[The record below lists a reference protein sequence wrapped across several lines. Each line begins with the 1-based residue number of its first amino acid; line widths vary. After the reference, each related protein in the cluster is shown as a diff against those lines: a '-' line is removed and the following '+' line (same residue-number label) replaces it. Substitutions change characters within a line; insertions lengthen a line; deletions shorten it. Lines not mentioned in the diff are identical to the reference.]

1 MKKILI
7 DASSA
12 ILLFKTDLCE
22 LLFDVYHVAITKS
35 VFNELTQ
42 EGYPGAIEFQGW
54 LAENRFSIIP
64 LLEEGTQQNIP
75 RFQVPGLD
83 VGELDTI
90 RLHEKGYCDF
100 VITDDGRAAGYC
112 KRHEIPFINALLF
125 PKVLHFSERL
135 PENLCNPKMKR
146 LFAAGRYSSA
156 IKDWAMNCSKESL
169 DFFLP

>member
-1 MKKILI
+1 MKKTLI

-22 LLFDVYHVAITKS
+22 LLFEVYHVVMTIS

-42 EGYPGAIEFQGW
+42 EGYPGAIEFQRW
-54 LAENRFSIIP
+54 LAENRFLNIP
-64 LLEEGTQQNIP
+64 LLEEGTQQKVP
-75 RFQVPGLD
+75 RSQVSGLD
-83 VGELDTI
+83 KGELDTI
-90 RLHEKGYCDF
+90 RLYEKGYGDF

-125 PKVLHFSERL
+125 SKVLHFSKRL
-135 PENLCNPKMKR
+135 PENLCNQKMKC
-146 LFAAGRYSSA
+146 LFAVGRYSPA
-156 IKDWAMNCSKESL
+156 IKDWAMNCPKESL